1 MGEVMTNVAILEMH
15 ENHVDTV
22 VAIDAQTNN
31 NPWSGSTFIKE
42 INSPTHILLVAI
54 DDNGDV
60 IHDDV
65 KGFSGGQLIGNEFH
79 IHSLAVNSGFRR
91 QGIGRRLIKELLDD
105 AKERDANS
113 ATLEVRVSNEA
124 AISLYESLG
133 FVSEGVRPKYYADNG
148 EDALIMW
155 LRNY

>member
-1 MGEVMTNVAILEMH
+1 MSVKILEMH

-22 VAIDAQTNN
+22 VAIDAQSNN
-31 NPWSGSTFIKE
+31 NPWSGATFIKE
-42 INSPTHILLVAI
+42 IKSPTHILLVAI
-54 DDNGDV
+54 DDNGDL

-79 IHSLAVNSGFRR
+79 IHSLAINFDYRR
-91 QGIGRRLIKELLDD
+91 QGIGRELIEELLRD
-105 AKERDANS
+105 AKEHNATT
-113 ATLEVRVSNEA
+113 ATLEVRIENNA

-133 FVSEGVRPKYYADNG
+133 FVSEGIRKNYYTDNG

-155 LRNY
+155 LRNL